1 MRLKFLG
8 LLPLA
13 ALLFA
18 SCSDENGLDSGA
30 TGKLNISLKPD
41 YSLTSSV
48 GEDSRATQSQAPEI
62 NLADVTIHI
71 VKDDGSVDKEFP
83 YSELEANST
92 LPTGAYTLEAY
103 YGSENDEGFEKP
115 YFYGAAEFH
124 IYDNETSNP
133 EVLISLS
140 NSMVSVTY
148 SEAFKNYF
156 SAYTTTL
163 QSEAGVPVTF
173 SQIENRPAY
182 LKPGEIAIT
191 INATKTTGTQ
201 ISLQPASIKAKAK
214 TYYNVTFDVN
224 GGNVG
229 DATLTITFD
238 DATTLEPI
246 EIDLS
251 DALVKA
257 PAPVLT
263 AKGFESGVSFDVKE
277 GDVLGEAVQIVGI
290 AESGI
295 AEVTLGIQS
304 AYLQA
309 KGWPSSIE
317 LVGASE
323 DEKTLL
329 RDMGFEIA
337 GLWSNVDK
345 MFVIKFNKVI
355 SALKAEGSDP
365 SHTFTVQVKDKYSKV
380 AESPLT
386 LAFNTNPV
394 SLSFAAAE
402 TLYQGAKTL
411 ALTVNYTGDNLANN
425 VKFYAINSAGGE
437 QQCAIQSV
445 ATVTEGEQYTVV
457 IAIPSTTNDLKL
469 WADYN
474 GIFTTPQVTV
484 PNTYKYTLSVD
495 EGNVWSH
502 EATVTVSDAA
512 ATTDCTV
519 TVNGANYTSFT
530 TSGANVTLTGL
541 AAKTTYTVSVADAN
555 GFIAKSVSFTTEE
568 ELPVPNGNFE
578 QLTNTITVTDMQ
590 MGGGWTRTLI
600 GSTKYNTQSF
610 TVYEANGW
618 SSINTTT
625 CNQNAANQN
634 SWFVIPS
641 TYATNIAWQGKCPGA
656 GGLGSGTE
664 TPSTYSGLS
673 AQKGNYAMVVR
684 NVAWDAN
691 GTTPELNKQTA
702 LPDDYYCHNT
712 PSSIANRSAGELSLN
727 TAFASR
733 PVQLNG
739 YYKYSLDSQ
748 DADEKATVEVSV
760 LNGSTIIATG
770 SAQLGAASDYTTF
783 SVALTYSNTALKA
796 ESVKIMIKSS
806 NRAEGNIK
814 TSNHL
819 SKYEASSYGA
829 ILTVD
834 NLSFSYIK

>member
-48 GEDSRATQSQAPEI
+48 GEESRATQSQAPEI

-124 IYDNETSNP
+124 IYDSETSNP

-277 GDVLGEAVQIVGI
+277 GDVLSEAVQIVGI

-337 GLWSNVDK
+337 GLWNNVDK

-365 SHTFTVQVKDKYSKV
+365 SHAFTVQVKDKYSKV

-386 LAFNTNPV
+386 LSFNTNPV
-394 SLSFAAAE
+394 SLSFVAAE

-411 ALTVNYTGDNLANN
+411 ALTVDYTGDNLESN

-457 IAIPSTTNDLKL
+457 IAIPATTNDLKL

-502 EATVTVSDAA
+502 EATITVSDAA
-512 ATTDCTV
+512 AIGGKLYL
-519 TVNGANYTSFT
+519 NGAEYTNYTT
-530 TSGANVTLTGL
+530 EGANITIKGL
-541 AAKTTYTVSVADAN
+541 AKTTQYTVRLADSE
-555 GFIAKSVSFTTEE
+555 GFISTLVSFTTEDE
-568 ELPVPNGNFE
+568 RAVPNGDFE
-578 QLTNTITVTDMQ
+578 NLTQTISVSDMNQ
-590 MGGGWTRTLI
+590 GAQ
-600 GSTKYNTQSF
+600 YNIWPANYQNKETFVIS
-610 TVYEANGW
+610 EPNGW
-618 SSINTTT
+618 GSINNTT
-625 CNQNAANQN
+625 CNTSASDLNMN
-634 SWFVIPS
+634 SWFLIPS
-641 TYATNIAWQGKCPGA
+641 TYNTTLSWSAYNSFRKN
-656 GGLGSGTE
+656 SK
-664 TPSTYSGLS
+664 TPDVYSGLT
-673 AQKGNYAMVVR
+673 AQSGSNAMVVR
-684 NVAWDAN
+684 NVGWDAK
-691 GTTPELNKQTA
+691 GTSPSNSGGAFNTT
-702 LPDDYYCHNT
+702 YYCENIPT
-712 PSSIANRSAGELSLN
+712 VANASAGQLFLETS
-727 TAFASR
+727 FSVR
-733 PVQLNG
+733 PEKLTG
-739 YYKYSLDSQ
+739 YYKYKLCDANLD
-748 DADEKATVEVSV
+748 DTEKAKVTVTVYDSSNAVVGQGSVELGAQANYTQFNVPVTYSV
-760 LNGSTIIATG
+760 LK
-770 SAQLGAASDYTTF
+770 
-783 SVALTYSNTALKA
+783 KA
-796 ESVKIMIKSS
+796 NKIKIMITSS
-806 NRAEGNIK
+806 NRAEGSVK
-814 TSNHL
+814 VSDHL
-819 SKYEASSYGA
+819 GEREASKYGA

-834 NLSFSYIK
+834 NLSFSYK

>member
-124 IYDNETSNP
+124 IYDSETSNP

-229 DATLTITFD
+229 DATLSITFD

-394 SLSFAAAE
+394 SLSFVAAE

-457 IAIPSTTNDLKL
+457 IAIPATTNDLKL

-502 EATVTVSDAA
+502 EATITVSDAA
-512 ATTDCTV
+512 ALGGKLYL
-519 TVNGANYTSFT
+519 NGAEYTNYTT
-530 TSGANVTLTGL
+530 EGANITIKGL
-541 AAKTTYTVSVADAN
+541 AKTTQYTVRLADSE
-555 GFIAKSVSFTTEE
+555 GFISTLVSFTTED
-568 ELPVPNGNFE
+568 ELAVPNGDFE
-578 QLTNTITVTDMQ
+578 NLTQTISVSDMNQ
-590 MGGGWTRTLI
+590 GAQ
-600 GSTKYNTQSF
+600 YNIWPANYQNKETFVIS
-610 TVYEANGW
+610 EPNGW
-618 SSINTTT
+618 GSINNTT
-625 CNQNAANQN
+625 CNTSASNLN
-634 SWFVIPS
+634 SWFLIPS
-641 TYATNIAWQGKCPGA
+641 TYNTTLSWSAYNSFRKN
-656 GGLGSGTE
+656 SK
-664 TPSTYSGLS
+664 TPDVYSGLT
-673 AQKGNYAMVVR
+673 AQSGSNAMVVR
-684 NVAWDAN
+684 NVGWNAN
-691 GTTPELNKQTA
+691 GTSPSDSGGAFNTT
-702 LPDDYYCHNT
+702 YYCENIPT
-712 PSSIANRSAGELSLN
+712 VANASAGQLFLETS
-727 TAFASR
+727 FGVR
-733 PVQLNG
+733 PVTLTG
-739 YYKYSLDSQ
+739 YYKYKLCDAGLDET
-748 DADEKATVEVSV
+748 EKAKVTVTVYDSSNAVVGQGSVELGPSTDYTQYTRFNVPVTYSV
-760 LNGSTIIATG
+760 LK
-770 SAQLGAASDYTTF
+770 
-783 SVALTYSNTALKA
+783 KA
-796 ESVKIMIKSS
+796 NKIKIMITSS
-806 NRAEGNIK
+806 NRAEGSVK
-814 TSNHL
+814 VSDHL
-819 SKYEASSYGA
+819 GEREASKYGA

-834 NLSFSYIK
+834 NLSFSYK

>member
-201 ISLQPASIKAKAK
+201 ISLQPASIKANAK

-329 RDMGFEIA
+329 RDMGFEVA
-337 GLWSNVDK
+337 GLWNNVDK

-365 SHTFTVQVKDKYSKV
+365 SHAFTVQVKDKYSKV

-394 SLSFAAAE
+394 SLSFVAAE

-411 ALTVNYTGDNLANN
+411 ALTVNYTGDNLASN

-457 IAIPSTTNDLKL
+457 IAIPATTNDLKL

-502 EATVTVSDAA
+502 EATITVSDAA
-512 ATTDCTV
+512 AIGGKLYL
-519 TVNGANYTSFT
+519 NGAEYTNYTT
-530 TSGANVTLTGL
+530 EGANITIKGL
-541 AAKTTYTVSVADAN
+541 AKATQYTVRLEDSE
-555 GFIAKSVSFTTEE
+555 GFISTLVSFTTEDE
-568 ELPVPNGNFE
+568 RAVPNGDFE
-578 QLTNTITVTDMQ
+578 TLTQTISVSDMNQ
-590 MGGGWTRTLI
+590 GAQ
-600 GSTKYNTQSF
+600 YNIWPVDYQNKETFVIS
-610 TVYEANGW
+610 EPNGW
-618 SSINTTT
+618 GSINNTT
-625 CNQNAANQN
+625 CNTSATNHN
-634 SWFVIPS
+634 SWFLIPS
-641 TYATNIAWQGKCPGA
+641 TYNTTLSWSAYNSFRKN
-656 GGLGSGTE
+656 SK
-664 TPSTYSGLS
+664 TPDVYSGLK
-673 AQKGNYAMVVR
+673 AQSGSNAMVVR
-684 NVAWDAN
+684 NVGWDAK
-691 GTTPELNKQTA
+691 GTSPSNSGGAFNTT
-702 LPDDYYCHNT
+702 YYCENIPT
-712 PSSIANRSAGELSLN
+712 VANASAGQLYLETS
-727 TAFASR
+727 FGVR
-733 PVQLNG
+733 PVTLTG
-739 YYKYSLDSQ
+739 YYKYKLCDANLD
-748 DADEKATVEVSV
+748 DTEKAKVTVTVYDSSNAVVGQGSV
-760 LNGSTIIATG
+760 E
-770 SAQLGAASDYTTF
+770 LGAQANYTQF
-783 SVALTYSNTALKA
+783 NVPVTYKVLKKA
-796 ESVKIMIKSS
+796 NKIKIMITSS
-806 NRAEGNIK
+806 NRAEGSVK
-814 TSNHL
+814 VSDHL
-819 SKYEASSYGA
+819 GEREASKYGA

-834 NLSFSYIK
+834 NLTFSYK

>member
-48 GEDSRATQSQAPEI
+48 GEESRATQSQAPEI

-124 IYDNETSNP
+124 IYDSETSNP

-229 DATLTITFD
+229 DATLSITFD

-394 SLSFAAAE
+394 SLSFVAAE

-457 IAIPSTTNDLKL
+457 IAIPATTNDLKL

-502 EATVTVSDAA
+502 EATITVSDAA
-512 ATTDCTV
+512 ALGGKLYL
-519 TVNGANYTSFT
+519 NGAEYTNYTT
-530 TSGANVTLTGL
+530 EGANITIKGL
-541 AAKTTYTVSVADAN
+541 AKTTQYTVRLADSE
-555 GFIAKSVSFTTEE
+555 GFISTLVSFTTED
-568 ELPVPNGNFE
+568 ELAVPNGDFE
-578 QLTNTITVTDMQ
+578 NLTQTISVSDMNQ
-590 MGGGWTRTLI
+590 GAQ
-600 GSTKYNTQSF
+600 YNIWPANYQNKETFVIS
-610 TVYEANGW
+610 EPNGW
-618 SSINTTT
+618 GSINNTT
-625 CNQNAANQN
+625 CNTSASNLN
-634 SWFVIPS
+634 SWFLIPS
-641 TYATNIAWQGKCPGA
+641 TYNTTLSWSAYNSFRKN
-656 GGLGSGTE
+656 SK
-664 TPSTYSGLS
+664 TPDVYSGLT
-673 AQKGNYAMVVR
+673 AQSGSNAMVVR
-684 NVAWDAN
+684 NVGWNAN
-691 GTTPELNKQTA
+691 GTSPSDSGGAFNTT
-702 LPDDYYCHNT
+702 YYCENIPT
-712 PSSIANRSAGELSLN
+712 VANASAGQLFLETS
-727 TAFASR
+727 FGVR
-733 PVQLNG
+733 PVTLTG
-739 YYKYSLDSQ
+739 YYKYKLCDAGLDET
-748 DADEKATVEVSV
+748 EKAKVTVTVYDSSNAVVGQGSVELGPSTDYTQYTRFNVPVTYSV
-760 LNGSTIIATG
+760 LK
-770 SAQLGAASDYTTF
+770 
-783 SVALTYSNTALKA
+783 KA
-796 ESVKIMIKSS
+796 NKIKIMITSS
-806 NRAEGNIK
+806 NRAEGSVK
-814 TSNHL
+814 VSDHL
-819 SKYEASSYGA
+819 GEREASKYGA

-834 NLSFSYIK
+834 NLSFSYK

>member
-124 IYDNETSNP
+124 IYDSETSNP

-229 DATLTITFD
+229 DATLSITFD

-365 SHTFTVQVKDKYSKV
+365 SHAFTVQVKDKYSKV
-380 AESPLT
+380 AENPLT

-411 ALTVNYTGDNLANN
+411 ALTVNYTGDNLASN

-457 IAIPSTTNDLKL
+457 IAIPATTNDLKL

-502 EATVTVSDAA
+502 EATITVSDAA
-512 ATTDCTV
+512 AIGGKLYL
-519 TVNGANYTSFT
+519 NGAEYTNYTT
-530 TSGANVTLTGL
+530 EGANITIKGL
-541 AAKTTYTVSVADAN
+541 AKTTQYTVRLEDSE
-555 GFIAKSVSFTTEE
+555 GFISTLVSFTTED
-568 ELPVPNGNFE
+568 ELAVPNGDFE
-578 QLTNTITVTDMQ
+578 NLTQTISVSDMNQ
-590 MGGGWTRTLI
+590 GAQ
-600 GSTKYNTQSF
+600 YNIWPANYQNKETFVIS
-610 TVYEANGW
+610 EPNGW
-618 SSINTTT
+618 GSINNTT
-625 CNQNAANQN
+625 CNTSASNLN
-634 SWFVIPS
+634 SWFLIPS
-641 TYATNIAWQGKCPGA
+641 TYNTTLSWSAYNSFRKN
-656 GGLGSGTE
+656 SK
-664 TPSTYSGLS
+664 TPDVYSGLT
-673 AQKGNYAMVVR
+673 AQSGSNAMVVR
-684 NVAWDAN
+684 NVGWNAN
-691 GTTPELNKQTA
+691 GTSPSDSGGAFNTT
-702 LPDDYYCHNT
+702 YYCENIPT
-712 PSSIANRSAGELSLN
+712 VANASAGQLFLETS
-727 TAFASR
+727 FGVR
-733 PVQLNG
+733 PVTLTG
-739 YYKYSLDSQ
+739 YYKYKLCDAGLDET
-748 DADEKATVEVSV
+748 EKAKVTVTVYDSSNAVVGQGSVELGPSTDYTQYTRFNVPVTYSV
-760 LNGSTIIATG
+760 LK
-770 SAQLGAASDYTTF
+770 
-783 SVALTYSNTALKA
+783 KA
-796 ESVKIMIKSS
+796 NKIKIMITSS
-806 NRAEGNIK
+806 NRAEGSVK
-814 TSNHL
+814 VSDHL
-819 SKYEASSYGA
+819 GEREASKYGA

-834 NLSFSYIK
+834 NLTFSYK

>member
-41 YSLTSSV
+41 YSLSSSV
-48 GEDSRATQSQAPEI
+48 GEESRATQSQAPEI

-124 IYDNETSNP
+124 IYDSETSNP

-156 SAYTTTL
+156 SSYTTTL

-182 LKPGEIAIT
+182 LKPGDIAIT

-229 DATLTITFD
+229 NATLSITFD

-251 DALVKA
+251 DELVNA

-277 GDVLGEAVQIVGI
+277 GDVLGKAVQIVGI

-365 SHTFTVQVKDKYSKV
+365 SHAFTVQVKDKYSKV

-394 SLSFAAAE
+394 SLSFVAAE

-411 ALTVNYTGDNLANN
+411 ALTVDYTGDNLESN

-437 QQCAIQSV
+437 QQCAIKTV
-445 ATVTEGEQYTVV
+445 ATVTEGKQYTVV
-457 IAIPSTTNDLKL
+457 IAIPATTNDLKL

-502 EATVTVSDAA
+502 EATITVSDAA
-512 ATTDCTV
+512 AIGGKLYL
-519 TVNGANYTSFT
+519 NGAEYTNYTT
-530 TSGANVTLTGL
+530 EGANITIKGL
-541 AAKTTYTVSVADAN
+541 AKTTQYTVRLADSE
-555 GFIAKSVSFTTEE
+555 GFISTLVSFTTEDE
-568 ELPVPNGNFE
+568 RAVPNGDFE
-578 QLTNTITVTDMQ
+578 NLTQTISVSDMNQ
-590 MGGGWTRTLI
+590 GAQ
-600 GSTKYNTQSF
+600 YNIWPANYQNKETFVIS
-610 TVYEANGW
+610 EPNGW
-618 SSINTTT
+618 GSINNTT
-625 CNQNAANQN
+625 CNTSASDLNMN
-634 SWFVIPS
+634 SWFLIPS
-641 TYATNIAWQGKCPGA
+641 TYNTTLSWSAYNSFRKN
-656 GGLGSGTE
+656 SK
-664 TPSTYSGLS
+664 TPDVYSGLT
-673 AQKGNYAMVVR
+673 AQSGSNAMVVR
-684 NVAWDAN
+684 NVGWDAK
-691 GTTPELNKQTA
+691 GTSPSNSGGAFNTT
-702 LPDDYYCHNT
+702 YYCENIPT
-712 PSSIANRSAGELSLN
+712 VANASAGQLFLETS
-727 TAFASR
+727 FSVR
-733 PVQLNG
+733 PEKLTG
-739 YYKYSLDSQ
+739 YYKYKLCDANLD
-748 DADEKATVEVSV
+748 DTEKAKVTVTVYDSSNAVVGQGSVELGAQANYTQFNVPVTYSV
-760 LNGSTIIATG
+760 LK
-770 SAQLGAASDYTTF
+770 
-783 SVALTYSNTALKA
+783 KA
-796 ESVKIMIKSS
+796 NKIKIMITSS
-806 NRAEGNIK
+806 NRAEGSVK
-814 TSNHL
+814 VSDHL
-819 SKYEASSYGA
+819 GEREASKYGA

-834 NLSFSYIK
+834 NLTFSYK

>member
-156 SAYTTTL
+156 STYTTTL

-277 GDVLGEAVQIVGI
+277 GDVLSDTVQIVGI

-337 GLWSNVDK
+337 GLWNNVDK

-365 SHTFTVQVKDKYSKV
+365 SHAFTVQVKDKYSKV

-394 SLSFAAAE
+394 SLSLAAAE

-457 IAIPSTTNDLKL
+457 IAIPATTNDLKL

-502 EATVTVSDAA
+502 EATITVSDAA
-512 ATTDCTV
+512 AIGGKLYL
-519 TVNGANYTSFT
+519 NGAEYTNYTT
-530 TSGANVTLTGL
+530 EGANITIKGL
-541 AAKTTYTVSVADAN
+541 AKTTQYTVRLADSE
-555 GFIAKSVSFTTEE
+555 GFISTLVSFTTED
-568 ELPVPNGNFE
+568 ELAVPNGDFE
-578 QLTNTITVTDMQ
+578 TLTQTISLSDIPQ
-590 MGGGWTRTLI
+590 GGQYSI
-600 GSTKYNTQSF
+600 GFKYQNTQTFAISEP
-610 TVYEANGW
+610 TGW
-618 SSINTTT
+618 GSINSIT
-625 CNQNAANQN
+625 CNKNATNLN
-634 SWFVIPS
+634 SWFIVPS
-641 TYATNIAWQGKCPGA
+641 TYNTTLSWRAYRDFGITTK
-656 GGLGSGTE
+656 
-664 TPSTYSGLS
+664 TPDVYSGLTAQS
-673 AQKGNYAMVVR
+673 AKNAMVVR
-684 NVAWDAN
+684 NVGWDN
-691 GTTPELNKQTA
+691 KGTTPNSSSGATT
-702 LPDDYYCHNT
+702 YYCKNI
-712 PSSIANRSAGELSLN
+712 PNVANASAGQLFLETS
-727 TAFASR
+727 FSVR
-733 PVQLNG
+733 PEKLTG
-739 YYKYSLDSQ
+739 YYKYKLCDAGLDET
-748 DADEKATVEVSV
+748 EKAKVTVTVYDSSNAVVGQGSVELGPSTDYTQYTQFNVPVTYSV
-760 LNGSTIIATG
+760 LK
-770 SAQLGAASDYTTF
+770 
-783 SVALTYSNTALKA
+783 KA
-796 ESVKIMIKSS
+796 NKIKIMITSS
-806 NRAEGNIK
+806 NRAEGSVK
-814 TSNHL
+814 VSDHL
-819 SKYEASSYGA
+819 GEREASKYGA

-834 NLSFSYIK
+834 NLSFSYK

>member
-48 GEDSRATQSQAPEI
+48 GEESRATQSQAPEI

-124 IYDNETSNP
+124 IYDSETSNP

-182 LKPGEIAIT
+182 LKSGEIAIT

-337 GLWSNVDK
+337 GLWNNVDK

-365 SHTFTVQVKDKYSKV
+365 SHAFTVQVKDKYSKV

-386 LAFNTNPV
+386 LSFNTNPV
-394 SLSFAAAE
+394 SLSFVAAE

-411 ALTVNYTGDNLANN
+411 ALTVDYTGDNLESN

-445 ATVTEGEQYTVV
+445 ATVTEGKQYTVV

-512 ATTDCTV
+512 AIGGKLYLKGAEYTNYTTE
-519 TVNGANYTSFT
+519 GANITIK
-530 TSGANVTLTGL
+530 GL
-541 AAKTTYTVSVADAN
+541 AKATQYTVRLEDSE
-555 GFIAKSVSFTTEE
+555 GFISTLVSFTTEDE
-568 ELPVPNGNFE
+568 RAVPNGDFE
-578 QLTNTITVTDMQ
+578 TLTQTISVSDMNQ
-590 MGGGWTRTLI
+590 GAQYNIWPI
-600 GSTKYNTQSF
+600 DYQNTQTFAIS
-610 TVYEANGW
+610 EPNGW
-618 SSINTTT
+618 GSINNIT
-625 CNQNAANQN
+625 CNTKASNLN
-634 SWFVIPS
+634 SWFIVPS
-641 TYATNIAWQGKCPGA
+641 TYNTTLSWSAKQGF
-656 GGLGSGTE
+656 GGSKE
-664 TPSTYSGLS
+664 TPAVYSGLTPQS
-673 AQKGNYAMVVR
+673 GNNAMVVR
-684 NVAWDAN
+684 NVGWDAK
-691 GTTPELNKQTA
+691 GTSPSNSGGAFNTT
-702 LPDDYYCHNT
+702 YYCENIPT
-712 PSSIANRSAGELSLN
+712 VANASAGQLFLETS
-727 TAFASR
+727 FSVR
-733 PVQLNG
+733 PEKLTG
-739 YYKYSLDSQ
+739 YYKYKLCDAKLDET
-748 DADEKATVEVSV
+748 EKAKVTVTVYDSSNAVVGVGSVELGAQANYTQFNVPVTYSV
-760 LNGSTIIATG
+760 LK
-770 SAQLGAASDYTTF
+770 
-783 SVALTYSNTALKA
+783 KA
-796 ESVKIMIKSS
+796 NKIKIMITSS
-806 NRAEGNIK
+806 NRAEGSVK
-814 TSNHL
+814 VSDHL
-819 SKYEASSYGA
+819 GKREASKYGA

-834 NLSFSYIK
+834 NLTFSYK

>member
-251 DALVKA
+251 DELVKA

-277 GDVLGEAVQIVGI
+277 GDVLSDAVQIVGI

-337 GLWSNVDK
+337 GLWNNVDK

-365 SHTFTVQVKDKYSKV
+365 SHAFTVQVKDKYSKV

-394 SLSFAAAE
+394 SLSFVAAE

-411 ALTVNYTGDNLANN
+411 ALTVDYTGDNLKSN

-437 QQCAIQSV
+437 QQCAIKTV
-445 ATVTEGEQYTVV
+445 ATVTEGKQYTVV
-457 IAIPSTTNDLKL
+457 IAIPATTNDLKL

-502 EATVTVSDAA
+502 EATITVSDAA
-512 ATTDCTV
+512 AIGGKLYL
-519 TVNGANYTSFT
+519 NGAEYTNYTT
-530 TSGANVTLTGL
+530 EGANITIKGL
-541 AAKTTYTVSVADAN
+541 AKATQYTVRLKDSE
-555 GFIAKSVSFTTEE
+555 GFISTLVSFTTED
-568 ELPVPNGNFE
+568 ELAVPNGDFE
-578 QLTNTITVTDMQ
+578 NLTQTISLSGIPE
-590 MGGGWTRTLI
+590 GGQYSVWGPN
-600 GSTKYNTQSF
+600 YQNTQTFAISEP
-610 TVYEANGW
+610 TGW
-618 SSINTTT
+618 GSINNIT
-625 CNQNAANQN
+625 CNQNASNLN
-634 SWFVIPS
+634 SWFIVPS
-641 TYATNIAWQGKCPGA
+641 TYNTTLSWSAKQGF
-656 GGLGSGTE
+656 GGSKE
-664 TPSTYSGLS
+664 TPAVYSKLT
-673 AQKGNYAMVVR
+673 AQSGNNAMVVR
-684 NVAWDAN
+684 NVGWDAN
-691 GTTPELNKQTA
+691 GITPSNSSVGLIGTN
-702 LPDDYYCHNT
+702 YYCTNI
-712 PSSIANRSAGELSLN
+712 PDVANASAGQLFLETS
-727 TAFASR
+727 FGVR
-733 PVQLNG
+733 PVTLTG
-739 YYKYSLDSQ
+739 YYKYKLCDAGLD
-748 DADEKATVEVSV
+748 DTENEKAKVTVTVYDSSNAVVGQGSV
-760 LNGSTIIATG
+760 E
-770 SAQLGAASDYTTF
+770 LGAQTDYTQF
-783 SVALTYSNTALKA
+783 NVPVTYTVLKKA
-796 ESVKIMIKSS
+796 NKIKIMITSS
-806 NRAEGNIK
+806 NRAEGSVK
-814 TSNHL
+814 VSDHL
-819 SKYEASSYGA
+819 GEREASKYGA

-834 NLSFSYIK
+834 NLTFSYK

>member
-124 IYDNETSNP
+124 IYDSETSNP

-229 DATLTITFD
+229 DATLSITFD

-355 SALKAEGSDP
+355 SALKAEGADP
-365 SHTFTVQVKDKYSKV
+365 SHAFTVQVKDKYSKV

-394 SLSFAAAE
+394 SLSFVAAE

-457 IAIPSTTNDLKL
+457 IAIPATTNDLKL

-495 EGNVWSH
+495 EGNVWSR
-502 EATVTVSDAA
+502 EATITVSDAA
-512 ATTDCTV
+512 ALGGKLYL
-519 TVNGANYTSFT
+519 NGAEYTNYTT
-530 TSGANVTLTGL
+530 EGANITIKGL
-541 AAKTTYTVSVADAN
+541 AKTTQYTVRLADSE
-555 GFIAKSVSFTTEE
+555 GFISTLVSFTTEDE
-568 ELPVPNGNFE
+568 RAVPNGDFE
-578 QLTNTITVTDMQ
+578 NLTQTISVSGMNQGAQYNVWPADYQNKETFVISEPT
-590 MGGGWTRTLI
+590 GW
-600 GSTKYNTQSF
+600 G
-610 TVYEANGW
+610 
-618 SSINTTT
+618 SINSIT
-625 CNQNAANQN
+625 CNKNANNLN
-634 SWFVIPS
+634 SWFIVPS
-641 TYATNIAWQGKCPGA
+641 TYNTNLSWSAYRDFGRT
-656 GGLGSGTE
+656 TE
-664 TPSTYSGLS
+664 TPSVYSGLK
-673 AQKGNYAMVVR
+673 AQSGSNAMVVR
-684 NVAWDAN
+684 NVGWDAN
-691 GTTPELNKQTA
+691 GTSPSNSGGAFNTT
-702 LPDDYYCHNT
+702 YYCENIPT
-712 PSSIANRSAGELSLN
+712 VANASAGQLYLETS
-727 TAFASR
+727 FGVR
-733 PVQLNG
+733 PITLTG
-739 YYKYSLDSQ
+739 YYKYKLCDAKLDET
-748 DADEKATVEVSV
+748 EKAKVTVTVYDSSNAVVGVGSVELGAQANYTQFNVPVTYSV
-760 LNGSTIIATG
+760 LK
-770 SAQLGAASDYTTF
+770 
-783 SVALTYSNTALKA
+783 KA
-796 ESVKIMIKSS
+796 NKIKIMITSS
-806 NRAEGNIK
+806 NRAEGSVK
-814 TSNHL
+814 VSDHL
-819 SKYEASSYGA
+819 GEREASKYGA

-834 NLSFSYIK
+834 NLSFSYK

>member
-48 GEDSRATQSQAPEI
+48 GEESRATQSQAPEI

-124 IYDNETSNP
+124 IYDSETSNP

-229 DATLTITFD
+229 DAKLSITFD

-277 GDVLGEAVQIVGI
+277 GDVLGDTVQIVGI

-323 DEKTLL
+323 DEKALL

-337 GLWSNVDK
+337 GLWNNVDK

-365 SHTFTVQVKDKYSKV
+365 SHAFTVQVKDKYSKV

-386 LAFNTNPV
+386 LSFNTNPV

-457 IAIPSTTNDLKL
+457 IAIPATTNDLKL

-502 EATVTVSDAA
+502 EATITVSDAA
-512 ATTDCTV
+512 AIGGKLYL
-519 TVNGANYTSFT
+519 NGAEYTNYTT
-530 TSGANVTLTGL
+530 EGANITIKGL
-541 AAKTTYTVSVADAN
+541 AKTTQYTVRLEDSE
-555 GFIAKSVSFTTEE
+555 GFISTLVSFTTEDE
-568 ELPVPNGNFE
+568 RAVPNGDFE
-578 QLTNTITVTDMQ
+578 NLTQTISVSDMNQ
-590 MGGGWTRTLI
+590 GAQ
-600 GSTKYNTQSF
+600 YNIWPANYQNKETFVIS
-610 TVYEANGW
+610 EPNGW
-618 SSINTTT
+618 GSINNTT
-625 CNQNAANQN
+625 CNTSVSASKQN
-634 SWFVIPS
+634 SWFLIPS
-641 TYATNIAWQGKCPGA
+641 TYNTTLSWSAYNSFRKN
-656 GGLGSGTE
+656 SK
-664 TPSTYSGLS
+664 TPDVYSGLT
-673 AQKGNYAMVVR
+673 AQSGSNAMVVR
-684 NVAWDAN
+684 NVGWDAN
-691 GTTPELNKQTA
+691 GTSPSNSGGAFNTT
-702 LPDDYYCHNT
+702 YYCENIPT
-712 PSSIANRSAGELSLN
+712 VANASAGQLYLETS
-727 TAFASR
+727 FGVR
-733 PVQLNG
+733 PITLTG
-739 YYKYSLDSQ
+739 YYKYKLCDANLD
-748 DADEKATVEVSV
+748 DTEKAKVTVTVYDSSNAVVGQGSVELGPSTDYTQYTQFNVPVTYSV
-760 LNGSTIIATG
+760 LK
-770 SAQLGAASDYTTF
+770 
-783 SVALTYSNTALKA
+783 KA
-796 ESVKIMIKSS
+796 NKIKIMITSS
-806 NRAEGNIK
+806 NRAEGSVK
-814 TSNHL
+814 VSDHL
-819 SKYEASSYGA
+819 GEREASKYGA

-834 NLSFSYIK
+834 NLSFSYK

>member
-337 GLWSNVDK
+337 GLWNNVDK

-365 SHTFTVQVKDKYSKV
+365 SHAFTVQVKDKYSKV

-394 SLSFAAAE
+394 SLSLAAAE

-457 IAIPSTTNDLKL
+457 IAIPATTNDLKL

-484 PNTYKYTLSVD
+484 PNTYKYSLSVD

-512 ATTDCTV
+512 AIGGKLYLKGAEYTNYTTE
-519 TVNGANYTSFT
+519 GANITIK
-530 TSGANVTLTGL
+530 GL
-541 AAKTTYTVSVADAN
+541 AKATQYTVRLEDSE
-555 GFIAKSVSFTTEE
+555 GFISTLVSFTTEDE
-568 ELPVPNGNFE
+568 RAVPNGDFE
-578 QLTNTITVTDMQ
+578 TLTQTISVSDMNQ
-590 MGGGWTRTLI
+590 GAQYNIWPI
-600 GSTKYNTQSF
+600 DYQNTQTFAIS
-610 TVYEANGW
+610 EPNGW
-618 SSINTTT
+618 GSINNIT
-625 CNQNAANQN
+625 CNTKASNLN
-634 SWFVIPS
+634 SWFIVPS
-641 TYATNIAWQGKCPGA
+641 TYNTTLSWSAKQGF
-656 GGLGSGTE
+656 GGSKE
-664 TPSTYSGLS
+664 TPAVYSGLTPQS
-673 AQKGNYAMVVR
+673 GNNAMVVR
-684 NVAWDAN
+684 NVGWDAK
-691 GTTPELNKQTA
+691 GTSPSNSGGAFNTT
-702 LPDDYYCHNT
+702 YYCENIPT
-712 PSSIANRSAGELSLN
+712 VANASAGQLYLETS
-727 TAFASR
+727 FGVR
-733 PVQLNG
+733 PVTLTG
-739 YYKYSLDSQ
+739 YYKYKLCDAGLD
-748 DADEKATVEVSV
+748 DTEKAKVTVTVYDSSNAVVGQGSV
-760 LNGSTIIATG
+760 E
-770 SAQLGAASDYTTF
+770 LGAKTDYTQF
-783 SVALTYSNTALKA
+783 NVPVTYTVLKKA
-796 ESVKIMIKSS
+796 NKIKIMITSS
-806 NRAEGNIK
+806 NRAEGSVK
-814 TSNHL
+814 VSDHL
-819 SKYEASSYGA
+819 GKREASKYGA

-834 NLSFSYIK
+834 NLTFSYK

>member
-48 GEDSRATQSQAPEI
+48 GEESRATQSQAPEI

-124 IYDNETSNP
+124 IYDSETSNP

-251 DALVKA
+251 DELVKA

-277 GDVLGEAVQIVGI
+277 GDVLGETVQIVGI

-365 SHTFTVQVKDKYSKV
+365 SHAFTVQVKDKYSKV

-386 LAFNTNPV
+386 LTFNTNPV
-394 SLSFAAAE
+394 SLSFVAAE
-402 TLYQGAKTL
+402 TLYQGAETL

-457 IAIPSTTNDLKL
+457 IAIPATTNDLKL

-502 EATVTVSDAA
+502 EATITVSDAA
-512 ATTDCTV
+512 AIGGKLYL
-519 TVNGANYTSFT
+519 NGAEYTNYTT
-530 TSGANVTLTGL
+530 EGANITIKGL
-541 AAKTTYTVSVADAN
+541 AKTTQYTVRLEDSE
-555 GFIAKSVSFTTEE
+555 GFISTLVSFTTED
-568 ELPVPNGNFE
+568 ELAVPNGDFE
-578 QLTNTITVTDMQ
+578 ALTQTISLSDIPE
-590 MGGGWTRTLI
+590 GGQYNCI
-600 GSTKYNTQSF
+600 SVNCQNTQTFAIS
-610 TVYEANGW
+610 EPNGW
-618 SSINTTT
+618 SSLNNIT
-625 CNQNAANQN
+625 CNQNVSNRN
-634 SWFVIPS
+634 SWFIVPS
-641 TYATNIAWQGKCPGA
+641 TYNTTLSWKAYCEYKRN
-656 GGLGSGTE
+656 SS
-664 TPSTYSGLS
+664 TPDVYSGLT
-673 AQKGNYAMVVR
+673 AQSGNNAMVVR
-684 NVAWDAN
+684 NVGWDAN
-691 GTTPELNKQTA
+691 GTTPSKTGGA
-702 LPDDYYCHNT
+702 FVSTKYCTNIPT
-712 PSSIANRSAGELSLN
+712 VANASAGQLSLE
-727 TAFASR
+727 TSFSVR
-733 PVQLNG
+733 PAILTG
-739 YYKYSLDSQ
+739 YYKYKLCDANLD
-748 DADEKATVEVSV
+748 DTEKAKVTVTVYDSSNAVVGQGSVELGAQTDYTQFNVPVTYSV
-760 LNGSTIIATG
+760 LK
-770 SAQLGAASDYTTF
+770 
-783 SVALTYSNTALKA
+783 KA
-796 ESVKIMIKSS
+796 NKIKIMITSS
-806 NRAEGNIK
+806 NRAEGSVK
-814 TSNHL
+814 VSDHL
-819 SKYEASSYGA
+819 GEREASKYGA

-834 NLSFSYIK
+834 NLSFSYK